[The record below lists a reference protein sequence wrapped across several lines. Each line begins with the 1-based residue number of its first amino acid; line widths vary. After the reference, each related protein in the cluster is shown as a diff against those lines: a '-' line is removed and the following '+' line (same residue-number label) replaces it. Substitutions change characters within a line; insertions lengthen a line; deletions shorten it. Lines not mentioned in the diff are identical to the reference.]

1 MQARMMV
8 VFASRVVQTREDG
21 VADGS
26 AGLWCRATRAWR
38 RRREGMDALWGG
50 VSGCASLEGAWGG
63 ERVG

>member
-8 VFASRVVQTREDG
+8 VFASRVVQTREDA

-26 AGLWCRATRAWR
+26 AGLWWRATRAWR

-50 VSGCASLEGAWGG
+50 VSGSASLEGAWGG
-63 ERVG
+63 QRVG